1 MHQVFSKN
9 SRLAVLV
16 LTFNDL
22 CCPFFKVKQ
31 QKVLN
36 MTLEKKNCSQIQQWV
51 ALFTLPINLGLLC
64 IKYCVMERFFTCGD
78 VTKWKTDEGLHHL
91 HFFNATA
98 TVTFELG
105 FYGFWSSLR
114 KESILSL
121 LSPCMMSKSSQRSI
135 PTSL

>member
-9 SRLAVLV
+9 SRLAVLM

-22 CCPFFKVKQ
+22 CCPFFKEKQ

-36 MTLEKKNCSQIQQWV
+36 ITLEKKWQSNSTMCSTAYI
-51 ALFTLPINLGLLC
+51 TNKNLRLLC
-64 IKYCVMERFFTCGD
+64 IKYCVMERFFTYGD

-135 PTSL
+135 LTSL